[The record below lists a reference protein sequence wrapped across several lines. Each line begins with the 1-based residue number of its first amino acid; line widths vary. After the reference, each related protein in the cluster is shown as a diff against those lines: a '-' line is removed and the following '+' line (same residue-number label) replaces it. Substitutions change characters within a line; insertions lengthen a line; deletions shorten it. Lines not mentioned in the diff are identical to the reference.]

1 MSKLSYSMKNKI
13 ITPNLIYR
21 DFYITKKTKAG
32 KLRTINKNEFIQ
44 SIDKITGSYKDKID
58 TFQTSVN
65 AMTIQGDRSF
75 MSYVPYNKD
84 FKAKVIDQSY
94 EEYIDYLQSKIK
106 ETNKFTKAYSI
117 TVRISYP
124 NPDRKIIKDKKKK
137 SKSKPKKKGKK

>member
-1 MSKLSYSMKNKI
+1 MGKISYAVKNKV

-21 DFYITKKTKAG
+21 DIYITKQTKTG
-32 KLRTINKNEFIQ
+32 KLKTINKDEFIH
-44 SIDKITGSYKDKID
+44 SIGKVTGVFEDKLN

-84 FKAKVIDQSY
+84 FKAKLIDQSY

-106 ETNKFTKAYSI
+106 ETTKFTKAYSI
-117 TVRISYP
+117 TVRISYS
-124 NPDRKIIKDKKKK
+124 NPDRKIIKEKKK

>member
-1 MSKLSYSMKNKI
+1 MGKISYAVKNKV

-21 DFYITKKTKAG
+21 DIYITKQTKTG
-32 KLRTINKNEFIQ
+32 KLKTINKDEFIH
-44 SIDKITGSYKDKID
+44 SIGKVTGVFEDKLN

-84 FKAKVIDQSY
+84 FKAKLIDQSY
-94 EEYIDYLQSKIK
+94 EKYIDYLQSKIK
-106 ETNKFTKAYSI
+106 ETTKFTKAYSI
-117 TVRISYP
+117 TVRISYS
-124 NPDRKIIKDKKKK
+124 NPDRKIIKEKKK